1 MPPPS
6 GAQKVTPQLYPSL
19 AKASSKGENEGGQT
33 ARRGTR
39 RGAGRE
45 EKGGREGMSVIFSQS
60 NNRANSFLPYPP
72 MFFSFPPANRG
83 WLVACVALHS
93 NPRWYELL
101 TYCTAATHLLQR
113 SVLGFR
119 GLCYSISD
127 KPDHL
132 APKPKS
138 PRSNYRPNIFTLIDA
153 AAVERVGKKKSQ
165 KDDHDGRSGK

>member
-93 NPRWYELL
+93 NPGTGTSYSRIALPLL
-101 TYCTAATHLLQR
+101 ISCNDLSLAFEAFATLFLTNRIISHPNPKAHDPTTAPIYL
-113 SVLGFR
+113 
-119 GLCYSISD
+119 
-127 KPDHL
+127 P
-132 APKPKS
+132 
-138 PRSNYRPNIFTLIDA
+138 
-153 AAVERVGKKKSQ
+153 
-165 KDDHDGRSGK
+165 